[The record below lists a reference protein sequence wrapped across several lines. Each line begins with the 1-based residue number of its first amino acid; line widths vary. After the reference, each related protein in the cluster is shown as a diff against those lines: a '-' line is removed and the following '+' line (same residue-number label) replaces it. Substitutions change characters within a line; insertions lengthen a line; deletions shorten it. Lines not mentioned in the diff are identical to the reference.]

1 MSAASGR
8 PTPWISTTSSWT
20 PSACSRILMTF
31 GSITRKNSACISLV
45 IDKDKTSYEALLALS
60 AMLKV
65 SSNAY
70 KDERGYKFRLMNLY
84 SSTVS
89 FGAVRYG
96 NKYLFNILL
105 ECPLDKFIESSFS
118 SLESKVFKTYKDL
131 IYKGFAHDEAKLM
144 LVKGRMIRDNGDTT
158 ANPFFMALE
167 GLRKNFFPEATFG
180 YPPCGDNTRI
190 MSLTFDDLEKAL
202 EAVRK
207 ADAYIGS
214 VGFQKKGRE
223 FGKLFSIG
231 EKAPEWKFD
240 ISVEDKVSDLSLIKD
255 GITSSCIAI
264 GYQIEAEQGNKGHAL
279 KNILSKVLSD
289 DNSPLFQGLRE
300 EKGLTYGVD
309 VSFPKGDKA
318 MIVSSVIDA
327 KNVDEFIKTTDKLL
341 STCAESITQER
352 LDDIKKAIKTSID
365 DMFGEPTTY
374 ALALNKSVLNQSP
387 STADELMKLYDS
399 ITLDDVKDAIKS
411 LKKVGS
417 FTVNPSKEN

>member
-1 MSAASGR
+1 MNKYSGLILR
-8 PTPWISTTSSWT
+8 PSGE
-20 PSACSRILMTF
+20 F
-31 GSITRKNSACISLV
+31 RKNSACISLV

-60 AMLKV
+60 VMLKV

-70 KDERGYKFRLMNLY
+70 KDERGYKLRLMNLY

-158 ANPFFMALE
+158 ANPFFMAIE

-202 EAVRK
+202 DAVRK

-309 VSFPKGDKA
+309 VSFPKGNKA

-327 KNVDEFIKTTDKLL
+327 KNVNEFIKTTDQLL

-399 ITLDDVKDAIKS
+399 ITLDDVKDAIS
-411 LKKVGS
+411 H
-417 FTVNPSKEN
+417 

>member
-1 MSAASGR
+1 MNKYSGLILR
-8 PTPWISTTSSWT
+8 PSGE
-20 PSACSRILMTF
+20 F
-31 GSITRKNSACISLV
+31 RKNSACISLV

-60 AMLKV
+60 VMLKV

-70 KDERGYKFRLMNLY
+70 KDERGYKLRLMNLY

-105 ECPLDKFIESSFS
+105 ECPLDKYIESSFS

-131 IYKGFAHDEAKLM
+131 IYKGFDHDEAKLM

-240 ISVEDKVSDLSLIKD
+240 ISVEDKVSDLSLIKN

>member
-1 MSAASGR
+1 MNKYSGLILR
-8 PTPWISTTSSWT
+8 PSGE
-20 PSACSRILMTF
+20 F
-31 GSITRKNSACISLV
+31 RKNSACISLV

-60 AMLKV
+60 VMLKV

-70 KDERGYKFRLMNLY
+70 KDERGYKLRLMNLY

-131 IYKGFAHDEAKLM
+131 IYKGFDHDEAKLM

-365 DMFGEPTTY
+365 DIFGEPTTY

>member
-1 MSAASGR
+1 MNKYSGLILR
-8 PTPWISTTSSWT
+8 PSGE
-20 PSACSRILMTF
+20 F
-31 GSITRKNSACISLV
+31 RKNSACISLV

-60 AMLKV
+60 VMLKV

-70 KDERGYKFRLMNLY
+70 KDERGYKLRLMNLY

-131 IYKGFAHDEAKLM
+131 IYKGLAHDEAKLM

-327 KNVDEFIKTTDKLL
+327 KNVNEFIKTTDQLL

-399 ITLDDVKDAIKS
+399 ITLGDVKDAIKS

-417 FTVNPSKEN
+417 FTINPSKEN

>member
-1 MSAASGR
+1 MNKYSGLILR
-8 PTPWISTTSSWT
+8 PSGE
-20 PSACSRILMTF
+20 F
-31 GSITRKNSACISLV
+31 RKNSACISLV

-60 AMLKV
+60 VMLKV

-70 KDERGYKFRLMNLY
+70 KDERGYKLRLMNLY

-327 KNVDEFIKTTDKLL
+327 KNVNEFIKTTDQLL
-341 STCAESITQER
+341 STCAEFITQER
-352 LDDIKKAIKTSID
+352 LDDIKKAKKTSID

>member
-1 MSAASGR
+1 MNKYSGLILR
-8 PTPWISTTSSWT
+8 PSGE
-20 PSACSRILMTF
+20 F
-31 GSITRKNSACISLV
+31 RKNSACISLV

-60 AMLKV
+60 VMLKV

-70 KDERGYKFRLMNLY
+70 KDERGYKLRLMNLY

-240 ISVEDKVSDLSLIKD
+240 ISVEDKVSDLSLVKD

-327 KNVDEFIKTTDKLL
+327 KNVDEFIKTSDKLL

-399 ITLDDVKDAIKS
+399 ITLGDVKDAIKS

>member
-1 MSAASGR
+1 MNKYSGLILR
-8 PTPWISTTSSWT
+8 PSGE
-20 PSACSRILMTF
+20 F
-31 GSITRKNSACISLV
+31 RKNSACISLV

-60 AMLKV
+60 VMLKV

-70 KDERGYKFRLMNLY
+70 KDERGYKLRLMNLY

-399 ITLDDVKDAIKS
+399 ITLGDVKDAIKS

-417 FTVNPSKEN
+417 FTINPSKEN

>member
-1 MSAASGR
+1 MNKYSGLILR
-8 PTPWISTTSSWT
+8 PSGE
-20 PSACSRILMTF
+20 F
-31 GSITRKNSACISLV
+31 RKNSACISLV

-60 AMLKV
+60 VMLKV
-65 SSNAY
+65 SSNTY
-70 KDERGYKFRLMNLY
+70 KDERGYKLRLMNLY

-202 EAVRK
+202 DAVRK

>member
-1 MSAASGR
+1 MNKYSGLILR
-8 PTPWISTTSSWT
+8 PSGE
-20 PSACSRILMTF
+20 F
-31 GSITRKNSACISLV
+31 RKNSACISLV

-60 AMLKV
+60 VMLKV

-70 KDERGYKFRLMNLY
+70 KDERGYKLRLMNLY

-105 ECPLDKFIESSFS
+105 ECPLDKYIESSFS

-309 VSFPKGDKA
+309 VSFPKGDKV

-352 LDDIKKAIKTSID
+352 LDDIKRAIKTSID

-399 ITLDDVKDAIKS
+399 ITLGDVKDAIKS

>member
-1 MSAASGR
+1 MNKYSGLILR
-8 PTPWISTTSSWT
+8 PSGE
-20 PSACSRILMTF
+20 F
-31 GSITRKNSACISLV
+31 RKNSACISLI

-60 AMLKV
+60 VMLKV

-70 KDERGYKFRLMNLY
+70 KDERGYKLRLMNLY

-231 EKAPEWKFD
+231 EKVPEWKFD

-327 KNVDEFIKTTDKLL
+327 KNVDEFIKTTDQLL
-341 STCAESITQER
+341 SSCAESITQER

-417 FTVNPSKEN
+417 FTINPSKEN

>member
-1 MSAASGR
+1 MNKYSGLILR
-8 PTPWISTTSSWT
+8 PSGE
-20 PSACSRILMTF
+20 F
-31 GSITRKNSACISLV
+31 RKNSACISLI

-60 AMLKV
+60 VMLKV

-70 KDERGYKFRLMNLY
+70 KDERGYKLRLMNLY

-327 KNVDEFIKTTDKLL
+327 KNVNEFIKTTDQLL

-352 LDDIKKAIKTSID
+352 LDDIKKTIKTSID

-417 FTVNPSKEN
+417 FTINPSKEN

>member
-1 MSAASGR
+1 MNKYSGLILR
-8 PTPWISTTSSWT
+8 PSGE
-20 PSACSRILMTF
+20 F
-31 GSITRKNSACISLV
+31 RKNSACISLV

-60 AMLKV
+60 VMLKV

-70 KDERGYKFRLMNLY
+70 KDERGYKLRLMNLY

-105 ECPLDKFIESSFS
+105 ECPLDKYIESSFS

-327 KNVDEFIKTTDKLL
+327 KNVEEFIKTTDKLL

-352 LDDIKKAIKTSID
+352 LDDIKRAIKTSID

-399 ITLDDVKDAIKS
+399 ITLGDVKDAIKS

>member
-1 MSAASGR
+1 MNKYSGLILR
-8 PTPWISTTSSWT
+8 PSGE
-20 PSACSRILMTF
+20 F
-31 GSITRKNSACISLV
+31 RKNSACISLV

-60 AMLKV
+60 VMLKV

-70 KDERGYKFRLMNLY
+70 KDERGYKLRLMNLY

-105 ECPLDKFIESSFS
+105 ECPLDKYIESSFS

-399 ITLDDVKDAIKS
+399 ITLGDVKDAIKS

>member
-1 MSAASGR
+1 MNKYSGLILR
-8 PTPWISTTSSWT
+8 PSGE
-20 PSACSRILMTF
+20 F
-31 GSITRKNSACISLV
+31 RKNSACISLV

-60 AMLKV
+60 VMLKV

-70 KDERGYKFRLMNLY
+70 KDERGYKLRLMNLY

-240 ISVEDKVSDLSLIKD
+240 IFVEDKVSDLSLIKD

-327 KNVDEFIKTTDKLL
+327 KNVDEFIKTSDKLL

-399 ITLDDVKDAIKS
+399 ITLGDVKDAIKS

-417 FTVNPSKEN
+417 FTINPSKEN

>member
-1 MSAASGR
+1 MNKYSGLILR
-8 PTPWISTTSSWT
+8 PSGE
-20 PSACSRILMTF
+20 F
-31 GSITRKNSACISLV
+31 RKNSACISLV

-60 AMLKV
+60 VMLKV
-65 SSNAY
+65 SSNTY
-70 KDERGYKFRLMNLY
+70 KDERGYKLRLMNLY

-327 KNVDEFIKTTDKLL
+327 KNVEEFIKTTDKLL

-374 ALALNKSVLNQSP
+374 ALALNKSVLNESP

>member
-1 MSAASGR
+1 MNKYSGLILR
-8 PTPWISTTSSWT
+8 PSGE
-20 PSACSRILMTF
+20 F
-31 GSITRKNSACISLV
+31 RKNSACISLV

-60 AMLKV
+60 VMLKV

-70 KDERGYKFRLMNLY
+70 KDERGFKLRLMNLY

-240 ISVEDKVSDLSLIKD
+240 ISVEDKVSDLSLIKN

>member
-1 MSAASGR
+1 MNKYSGLILR
-8 PTPWISTTSSWT
+8 PSGE
-20 PSACSRILMTF
+20 F
-31 GSITRKNSACISLV
+31 RKNSACISLI

-60 AMLKV
+60 VMLKV
-65 SSNAY
+65 SSNAF
-70 KDERGYKFRLMNLY
+70 KDERGYKLRLMNLY

-202 EAVRK
+202 DAVRK

-327 KNVDEFIKTTDKLL
+327 KNVNEFIKTTDQLL

-417 FTVNPSKEN
+417 FTINPSKEN

>member
-1 MSAASGR
+1 MNKYSGLILR
-8 PTPWISTTSSWT
+8 PSGE
-20 PSACSRILMTF
+20 F
-31 GSITRKNSACISLV
+31 RKNSACISLV

-60 AMLKV
+60 VMLKV

-70 KDERGYKFRLMNLY
+70 KDERGYKLRLMNLY

-131 IYKGFAHDEAKLM
+131 IYKGFVHDEAKLM

-264 GYQIEAEQGNKGHAL
+264 GYQIEAEQSNKGHAL

-399 ITLDDVKDAIKS
+399 ITLGDVKDAIKS

>member
-1 MSAASGR
+1 MNKYSGLILR
-8 PTPWISTTSSWT
+8 PSGE
-20 PSACSRILMTF
+20 F
-31 GSITRKNSACISLV
+31 RKNSACISLV

-60 AMLKV
+60 VMLKV

-70 KDERGYKFRLMNLY
+70 KDERGYKLRLMNLY

-131 IYKGFAHDEAKLM
+131 IYKGFAHDEPKLM

-214 VGFQKKGRE
+214 VGFQRKGRE

-417 FTVNPSKEN
+417 FKIGRAHV

>member
-1 MSAASGR
+1 MNKYSGLILR
-8 PTPWISTTSSWT
+8 PSGE
-20 PSACSRILMTF
+20 F
-31 GSITRKNSACISLV
+31 RKNSACISLV

-60 AMLKV
+60 VMLKV

-70 KDERGYKFRLMNLY
+70 KDERGYKLRLMNLY

-214 VGFQKKGRE
+214 VGFQKRGRE

-327 KNVDEFIKTTDKLL
+327 KNVEEFIKTTDQLL

>member
-1 MSAASGR
+1 MNKYSGLILR
-8 PTPWISTTSSWT
+8 PSGE
-20 PSACSRILMTF
+20 F
-31 GSITRKNSACISLV
+31 RKNSACISLI

-60 AMLKV
+60 VMLKV

-70 KDERGYKFRLMNLY
+70 KDERGYKLRLMNLY

-327 KNVDEFIKTTDKLL
+327 KNVNEFIKTTDKLL

-399 ITLDDVKDAIKS
+399 ITLGDVKDAIKS

>member
-1 MSAASGR
+1 MNKYSGLILR
-8 PTPWISTTSSWT
+8 PSGE
-20 PSACSRILMTF
+20 F
-31 GSITRKNSACISLV
+31 RKNSACISLI

-60 AMLKV
+60 VMLKV

-70 KDERGYKFRLMNLY
+70 KDERGYKLRLMNLY

-158 ANPFFMALE
+158 ANPFFMAIE

-223 FGKLFSIG
+223 FGKLFNIG

-309 VSFPKGDKA
+309 VSFPKGNKA

-327 KNVDEFIKTTDKLL
+327 KNVNEFIKTTDQLL

-417 FTVNPSKEN
+417 FTINPSKEN

>member
-1 MSAASGR
+1 MNKYLGLILRPSGE
-8 PTPWISTTSSWT
+8 
-20 PSACSRILMTF
+20 F
-31 GSITRKNSACISLV
+31 RKNSACISLV

-60 AMLKV
+60 VMLKV

-70 KDERGYKFRLMNLY
+70 KDERGYKLRLMNLY

-264 GYQIEAEQGNKGHAL
+264 GYQMEAEQGNKGHAL

>member
-1 MSAASGR
+1 MNKYSGLILR
-8 PTPWISTTSSWT
+8 PSGE
-20 PSACSRILMTF
+20 F
-31 GSITRKNSACISLV
+31 RKNSACISLI

-60 AMLKV
+60 VMLKV

-70 KDERGYKFRLMNLY
+70 KDERGYKLRLMNLY

-158 ANPFFMALE
+158 ANPFFMAIE

-327 KNVDEFIKTTDKLL
+327 KNVNEFIKTTDQLL

>member
-1 MSAASGR
+1 MNKYSGLILR
-8 PTPWISTTSSWT
+8 PSGE
-20 PSACSRILMTF
+20 F
-31 GSITRKNSACISLV
+31 RKNSACISLI

-60 AMLKV
+60 VMLKV
-65 SSNAY
+65 SSNAS
-70 KDERGYKFRLMNLY
+70 KDERGYKLRLMNLY

-158 ANPFFMALE
+158 ANPFFMAIE

-327 KNVDEFIKTTDKLL
+327 KNVDEFIKTTDQLL

-417 FTVNPSKEN
+417 FTINPSKEN

>member
-1 MSAASGR
+1 MNKYSGLILR
-8 PTPWISTTSSWT
+8 PSGE
-20 PSACSRILMTF
+20 F
-31 GSITRKNSACISLV
+31 RKNSACISLV

-60 AMLKV
+60 VMLKV

-70 KDERGYKFRLMNLY
+70 KDERGYKLRLMNLY

-158 ANPFFMALE
+158 ANPFFMAIE

-202 EAVRK
+202 ETVRK

>member
-1 MSAASGR
+1 MNKYSGLILR
-8 PTPWISTTSSWT
+8 PSGE
-20 PSACSRILMTF
+20 F
-31 GSITRKNSACISLV
+31 RKNSACISLV

-60 AMLKV
+60 VMLKV

-70 KDERGYKFRLMNLY
+70 KDERGYKLRLMNLY

-240 ISVEDKVSDLSLIKD
+240 ISVEDKVSDLSLLKD

-327 KNVDEFIKTTDKLL
+327 KNVNEFIKTTDQLL

-399 ITLDDVKDAIKS
+399 ITLGDVKDAIKS

-417 FTVNPSKEN
+417 FTINPSKEN

>member
-1 MSAASGR
+1 MNKYSGLILR
-8 PTPWISTTSSWT
+8 PSGE
-20 PSACSRILMTF
+20 F
-31 GSITRKNSACISLV
+31 RKNSACISLV

-60 AMLKV
+60 VMLKV

-70 KDERGYKFRLMNLY
+70 KDERGYKLRLMNLY

-399 ITLDDVKDAIKS
+399 ITLGDVKDAIKS

>member
-1 MSAASGR
+1 MNKYSGLILR
-8 PTPWISTTSSWT
+8 PSGE
-20 PSACSRILMTF
+20 F
-31 GSITRKNSACISLV
+31 RKNSACISLV

-60 AMLKV
+60 VMLKV

-70 KDERGYKFRLMNLY
+70 KDERGCKLRLMNLY

-399 ITLDDVKDAIKS
+399 ITLGDVKDAIKS

>member
-1 MSAASGR
+1 MNKYSGLILR
-8 PTPWISTTSSWT
+8 PSGE
-20 PSACSRILMTF
+20 F
-31 GSITRKNSACISLV
+31 RKNSACISLV

-60 AMLKV
+60 VMLKV

-70 KDERGYKFRLMNLY
+70 KDERGYKLRLMNLY

-158 ANPFFMALE
+158 ANPFFMAIE

-214 VGFQKKGRE
+214 VGFQKKGKE

-352 LDDIKKAIKTSID
+352 LDDIKRAIKTSID

>member
-1 MSAASGR
+1 MNKYSGLILR
-8 PTPWISTTSSWT
+8 PSGE
-20 PSACSRILMTF
+20 F
-31 GSITRKNSACISLV
+31 RKNSACISLV

-60 AMLKV
+60 VMLKV
-65 SSNAY
+65 SSNVY
-70 KDERGYKFRLMNLY
+70 KDERGYKLRLMNLY

-327 KNVDEFIKTTDKLL
+327 KNVEEFIKTTDKLL

>member
-1 MSAASGR
+1 MNKYSGLILR
-8 PTPWISTTSSWT
+8 PSGE
-20 PSACSRILMTF
+20 F
-31 GSITRKNSACISLV
+31 RKNSACISLI

-60 AMLKV
+60 VMLKV

-70 KDERGYKFRLMNLY
+70 KDERGYKLRLMNLY

-231 EKAPEWKFD
+231 EKVPEWKFD

-327 KNVDEFIKTTDKLL
+327 KNVNEFIKTTDKLL

-417 FTVNPSKEN
+417 FTINPSKEN

>member
-1 MSAASGR
+1 MNKYSGLILR
-8 PTPWISTTSSWT
+8 PSGE
-20 PSACSRILMTF
+20 F
-31 GSITRKNSACISLV
+31 RKNSACISLI

-60 AMLKV
+60 VMLKV
-65 SSNAY
+65 SSNVF
-70 KDERGYKFRLMNLY
+70 KDERGYKLRLMNLY

-158 ANPFFMALE
+158 ANPFFMAIE

-202 EAVRK
+202 DAVRK

-240 ISVEDKVSDLSLIKD
+240 ISVEDKVSDLALIKD

-327 KNVDEFIKTTDKLL
+327 KNVNEFIKTTDQLL

>member
-1 MSAASGR
+1 MNKYSGLILR
-8 PTPWISTTSSWT
+8 PSGE
-20 PSACSRILMTF
+20 F
-31 GSITRKNSACISLV
+31 RKNSACISLI

-60 AMLKV
+60 VMLKV

-70 KDERGYKFRLMNLY
+70 KDERGYKLRLMNLY

-158 ANPFFMALE
+158 ANPFFMAIE

-231 EKAPEWKFD
+231 EKVPEWKFD
-240 ISVEDKVSDLSLIKD
+240 ISVEDKVSDLALIKD

-318 MIVSSVIDA
+318 MIVSSVINA
-327 KNVDEFIKTTDKLL
+327 KNVNEFIKTTDQLL

>member
-1 MSAASGR
+1 MNKYSGLILR
-8 PTPWISTTSSWT
+8 PSGE
-20 PSACSRILMTF
+20 F
-31 GSITRKNSACISLV
+31 RKNSACISLV

-60 AMLKV
+60 VMLKV

-70 KDERGYKFRLMNLY
+70 KDERGYKLRLMNLY

-158 ANPFFMALE
+158 ANPFFMAIE

-214 VGFQKKGRE
+214 VGFQRKGRE

-264 GYQIEAEQGNKGHAL
+264 GYQIKAEQGNKGHAL

-327 KNVDEFIKTTDKLL
+327 KNVDEFIKTSDKLL

-417 FTVNPSKEN
+417 FTINPSKEN

>member
-1 MSAASGR
+1 MNKYSGLILR
-8 PTPWISTTSSWT
+8 PSGE
-20 PSACSRILMTF
+20 F
-31 GSITRKNSACISLV
+31 RKNSACISLV

-60 AMLKV
+60 VMLKV

-70 KDERGYKFRLMNLY
+70 KDERGYKLRFMNLY

-264 GYQIEAEQGNKGHAL
+264 GYQIEADQGNKGHAL

-289 DNSPLFQGLRE
+289 DNSPLFLGLRE

-327 KNVDEFIKTTDKLL
+327 KNVNEFIKTTDQLL

-352 LDDIKKAIKTSID
+352 LDDIKKAKKTSID

-417 FTVNPSKEN
+417 FTINPSKEN

>member
-1 MSAASGR
+1 MNKYSGLILR
-8 PTPWISTTSSWT
+8 PSGE
-20 PSACSRILMTF
+20 F
-31 GSITRKNSACISLV
+31 RKNSACISLV
-45 IDKDKTSYEALLALS
+45 IDKDKTCYEALLALS
-60 AMLKV
+60 VMLKV

-70 KDERGYKFRLMNLY
+70 KDERGYKLRLMNLY

-264 GYQIEAEQGNKGHAL
+264 GYQMEAEQGNKGHAL

>member
-1 MSAASGR
+1 MNKYSGLILR
-8 PTPWISTTSSWT
+8 PSGE
-20 PSACSRILMTF
+20 F
-31 GSITRKNSACISLV
+31 RKNSACISLV

-60 AMLKV
+60 VMLKV

-70 KDERGYKFRLMNLY
+70 KDERGYKLRLMNLY

-144 LVKGRMIRDNGDTT
+144 LAKGRMIRDNGDTT

-327 KNVDEFIKTTDKLL
+327 KNVNEFIKTTDQLL

-399 ITLDDVKDAIKS
+399 ITLGDVKDAIKS

-417 FTVNPSKEN
+417 FTINPSKEN

>member
-1 MSAASGR
+1 MNKYSGLILR
-8 PTPWISTTSSWT
+8 PSGE
-20 PSACSRILMTF
+20 F
-31 GSITRKNSACISLV
+31 RKNSACISLI

-60 AMLKV
+60 VMLKV

-70 KDERGYKFRLMNLY
+70 KDERGYKLRLMNLY

-264 GYQIEAEQGNKGHAL
+264 GYQIEAEQGNKGYAL

-327 KNVDEFIKTTDKLL
+327 KNVNEFIKTTDQLL

>member
-1 MSAASGR
+1 MNKYSGLILR
-8 PTPWISTTSSWT
+8 PSGE
-20 PSACSRILMTF
+20 F
-31 GSITRKNSACISLV
+31 RKNSACISLV

-60 AMLKV
+60 VMLKV

-70 KDERGYKFRLMNLY
+70 KDERGYKLRLMNLY

-202 EAVRK
+202 DAVRK

-327 KNVDEFIKTTDKLL
+327 KNVEEFIKTTDKLL